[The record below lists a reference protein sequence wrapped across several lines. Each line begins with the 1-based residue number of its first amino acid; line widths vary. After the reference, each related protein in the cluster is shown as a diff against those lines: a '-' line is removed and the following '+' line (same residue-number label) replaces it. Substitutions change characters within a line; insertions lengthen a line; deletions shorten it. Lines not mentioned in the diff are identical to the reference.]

1 MGPTEGRA
9 AGPAASSG
17 RRTRLDDVLDTAE
30 QLFSEK
36 GFKATSMRGIAARMG
51 LKAGSLYTHVSSKDE
66 ILWEIVERI
75 ARMLMEA
82 AEQNAKSEGS
92 AHEQL
97 CGFMRSHMRIV
108 AEHRAMASVLLM
120 EWRELS
126 RASNKDILGM
136 RDAHEAFLQEI
147 LDAGVRSGEFRSE
160 HVKWARLLILSA
172 LNWSSQWL
180 DPEGPEPAEA
190 VADHFFDLVVR
201 DRLSTGKPGQQ
212 VSPQPPAGAGST

>member
-1 MGPTEGRA
+1 MGSTEGRA
-9 AGPAASSG
+9 GGPAASSG

-75 ARMLMEA
+75 ARMLVEA
-82 AEQNAKSEGS
+82 AEQNARSEGF
-92 AHEQL
+92 ADERL
-97 CGFMRSHMRIV
+97 RGFMRSHMRIV

-147 LDAGVRSGEFRSE
+147 LDAGVRSGEFRGE

-180 DPEGPEPAEA
+180 DPEGPESAEA

-201 DRLSTGKPGQQ
+201 GRLATD
-212 VSPQPPAGAGST
+212 